1 MTFHAVKR
9 SIRISEGRKSW
20 GAMFFL
26 IKDCCRETEVLLLA
40 RETDVAREI
49 ETESF
54 IMMSRS

>member
-1 MTFHAVKR
+1 MAAR
-9 SIRISEGRKSW
+9 RSW

-40 RETDVAREI
+40 RETDVARES

-54 IMMSRS
+54 IMMSES